1 MPRQL
6 RKQHV
11 LPVWQ
16 ESNTKSGMTV
26 VMPLSRE
33 MRGRVEES
41 FENPLQLKN
50 ADTIIEPEFHW
61 EVSCVK
67 IMKKHQ
73 SSMLEGPLLS
83 SIIFYTIPIIM
94 TSVLQLLF
102 NAADLIVVGRFC
114 GSVSVGAVGAT
125 GSLTALMVNLFV
137 GLSIGAGV
145 AVAHGIGSRDE
156 EQVSN
161 AVHTALPL
169 ALLGGAI
176 LTAIGLL
183 FSEPLL
189 MLMGT
194 PENTLPLSVVYMKI
208 YFCGITFTVVY
219 NFCAAILRAAG
230 DTRSPLIFLTIAG
243 VVNVILNVVFVTLLH
258 MNVAGVALAT
268 TISQAIAAVLVVRA
282 LMKRTDACR
291 LQLRKMRFYKH
302 QLIKIVRIGLPAG
315 IQSSLFSISNVLI
328 QSSINSFGD
337 IFVSGNAAATN
348 LENFLYVSLNSFHQT
363 TVNFVGQNVGAR
375 QYRRANNTVWICQ
388 SCVLVVGIA
397 MGTAIWAFGEQLL
410 GIYISDSPEA
420 IQYGMIR
427 FVYVTLPYFV
437 LGLLDVS
444 TGALRGYG
452 KSLTPMIISV
462 LGICG
467 IRVMWIFTV
476 FQLPA
481 FHNPKWLYLSY
492 PISWVV
498 TLVVQMIFF
507 FRVRGEYLVKDKNI
521 A

>member
-1 MPRQL
+1 M
-6 RKQHV
+6 K
-11 LPVWQ
+11 
-16 ESNTKSGMTV
+16 M
-26 VMPLSRE
+26 
-33 MRGRVEES
+33 
-41 FENPLQLKN
+41 
-50 ADTIIEPEFHW
+50 
-61 EVSCVK
+61 
-67 IMKKHQ
+67 MKKHQ
-73 SSMLEGPLLS
+73 SSMLEGPLFS
-83 SIIFYTIPIIM
+83 SVVFYTVPIIM

-114 GSVSVGAVGAT
+114 GSISVGAVGAT
-125 GSLTALMVNLFV
+125 GSLTALLVNLFV

-169 ALLGGAI
+169 ALLGGVV
-176 LTAIGLL
+176 LTVLGFVL
-183 FSEPLL
+183 SEPLL
-189 MLMGT
+189 TLMGT
-194 PENTLPLSVVYMKI
+194 PENTLPLAITYMEI

-243 VVNVILNVVFVTLLH
+243 VANVVLNVFFVRSLH

-282 LMKRTDACR
+282 LIQRTDSCK
-291 LQLRKMRFYKH
+291 LQLRKMRFYKS
-302 QLIKIVRIGLPAG
+302 QLVKIVRIGLPAG

-337 IFVSGNAAATN
+337 MFVSGNAAASN
-348 LENFLYVSLNSFHQT
+348 IESFLYVTLNSFHQT
-363 TVNFVGQNVGAR
+363 TVNYVGQNVGAR

-388 SCVLVVGIA
+388 SCVLVVGLM
-397 MGTAIWAFGEQLL
+397 MGTAMWAFGEQLL
-410 GIYISDSPEA
+410 GIYISDSQEA
-420 IQYGMIR
+420 IRYGMVR
-427 FVYVTLPYFV
+427 FVYVTLPYFM

-452 KSLTPMIISV
+452 KSLAPMIISV

-467 IRVMWIFTV
+467 IRVLWIFTV

-498 TLVVQMIFF
+498 TLVVQTVFF
-507 FRVRGEYLVKDKNI
+507 LRIRREYLKIDISVS
-521 A
+521 

>member
-1 MPRQL
+1 
-6 RKQHV
+6 
-11 LPVWQ
+11 
-16 ESNTKSGMTV
+16 
-26 VMPLSRE
+26 
-33 MRGRVEES
+33 
-41 FENPLQLKN
+41 
-50 ADTIIEPEFHW
+50 
-61 EVSCVK
+61 
-67 IMKKHQ
+67 
-73 SSMLEGPLLS
+73 MLEGPLFS
-83 SIIFYTIPIIM
+83 SVVFYTVPIIM

-114 GSVSVGAVGAT
+114 GSISVGAVGAT
-125 GSLTALMVNLFV
+125 GSLTALLVNLFV

-169 ALLGGAI
+169 ALLGGVV
-176 LTAIGLL
+176 LTVLGFVL
-183 FSEPLL
+183 SEPLL
-189 MLMGT
+189 TLMGT
-194 PENTLPLSVVYMKI
+194 PENTLPLAITYMEI

-243 VVNVILNVVFVTLLH
+243 VANVVLNVFFVRSLH

-282 LMKRTDACR
+282 LIQRTDACK
-291 LQLRKMRFYKH
+291 LQLRKMRFYKS
-302 QLIKIVRIGLPAG
+302 QLVKIVRIGLPAG

-337 IFVSGNAAATN
+337 MFVSGNAAASN
-348 LENFLYVSLNSFHQT
+348 IESFLYVTLNSFHQT
-363 TVNFVGQNVGAR
+363 TVNYVGQNVGAR

-388 SCVLVVGIA
+388 SCVLVVGLM
-397 MGTAIWAFGEQLL
+397 MGTAMWAFGEQLL
-410 GIYISDSPEA
+410 GIYISDSQEA
-420 IQYGMIR
+420 IRYGMVR
-427 FVYVTLPYFV
+427 FVYVTLPYFM

-452 KSLTPMIISV
+452 KSLAPMIISV

-467 IRVMWIFTV
+467 IRVLWIFTV

-498 TLVVQMIFF
+498 TLVVQTVFF
-507 FRVRGEYLVKDKNI
+507 LRIRREYLKIDMSVS
-521 A
+521 